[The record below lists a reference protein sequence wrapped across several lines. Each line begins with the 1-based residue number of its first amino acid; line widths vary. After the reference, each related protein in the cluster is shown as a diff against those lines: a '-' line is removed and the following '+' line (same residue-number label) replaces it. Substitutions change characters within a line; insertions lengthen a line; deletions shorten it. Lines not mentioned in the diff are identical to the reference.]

1 MFRVGA
7 KHRAQPQ
14 PQVVHHHPHPH
25 HHHYG
30 IGDHPGAGPGPPGG
44 QIFVNVAFDF
54 EYIAEDGKKVFMKE
68 NEILLLIN
76 KTNHDWWHVSQF
88 RRVAMIVKLFC
99 ASCNLV
105 TIGLLDSCRISLSHL
120 VNE

>member
-14 PQVVHHHPHPH
+14 QVVHHHPHPH
-25 HHHYG
+25 HYG
-30 IGDHPGAGPGPPGG
+30 IGSEQQHHHHHHGGGGAG

-76 KTNHDWWHVSQF
+76 KTNHDWWHVSDIF
-88 RRVAMIVKLFC
+88 FLPKEEL
-99 ASCNLV
+99 
-105 TIGLLDSCRISLSHL
+105 
-120 VNE
+120 